1 MAADTELS
9 ALATATSVDYLYG
22 ISGGVSKKIAPQD
35 AATPVNPITYVGTPT
50 GLNILIASQ
59 TLVRNA
65 HAYSGLAAT
74 FTGLTLDGL
83 TELGFGATKIIQ
95 STGSGFSSAAL
106 TVVDFGEARVLN
118 GGFTGTL
125 NAVTTFTA
133 DSLERSFGNWAMSI
147 DALQTM
153 SLPAFVGGE
162 IAWTANALTSL
173 SLPLYEDDGGSGFL
187 LTANS
192 LTTLSLPS
200 VVSID
205 FGINMVAASLQ
216 TFSLGSTLKSVGSD
230 VSIAG
235 AALNQASVDGVLVRL
250 AALNGTG
257 GTTSYDGFTVDL
269 SGGTSATPGATG
281 LTAKA
286 TLEGRGNTVTVN

>member
-1 MAADTELS
+1 MPAYHDNID
-9 ALATATSVDYLYG
+9 ALNDILGDY
-22 ISGGVSKKIAPQD
+22 
-35 AATPVNPITYVGTPT
+35 
-50 GLNILIASQ
+50 
-59 TLVRNA
+59 
-65 HAYSGLAAT
+65 
-74 FTGLTLDGL
+74 
-83 TELGFGATKIIQ
+83 
-95 STGSGFSSAAL
+95 
-106 TVVDFGEARVLN
+106 
-118 GGFTGTL
+118 
-125 NAVTTFTA
+125 
-133 DSLERSFGNWAMSI
+133 SL